1 MTKAM
6 KILKRIL
13 FILFI
18 IGCSHLYSQVNTK
31 ELLKKNRQYLVKILA
46 GTQDTIFRIGFGYYE
61 RATGKILTPY
71 NNIVGFDV
79 IKYIAEGNDT
89 LNITGIAGVEK
100 TADLVLLETGNKRN
114 GKSVLEFLP
123 QTKVGDKVFI
133 LGVEPNNI
141 DTIHHGTIT
150 NIITTMDGTVLYNTD
165 AKMIPGVEGGLVFND
180 KMKLIG
186 ITKGMYENKTI
197 ACYVIPVVFAKNML
211 EAPNKKLIN
220 LGDTTQISY
229 FDIFYWRGVY
239 AREKNVR
246 NKVEALVLF
255 KAALNEKPDDTNT
268 LFQIGLTFGM
278 LGLLDS
284 AIYYYS
290 ESIRIDEKFVYGYVN
305 LSVAYIYNDEFDN
318 AITTL
323 RKVLDID
330 PKNKNAILYIAYCL
344 VKTDKLS
351 EGIYYYKKA
360 LDIDPNDSNV
370 LALISEAYYLSKR
383 YKDAI
388 TTANKALKINP
399 NEVDA
404 LYVLGVTNI
413 ALEKKEEAQK
423 YYNILEKLDST
434 KATELK
440 SKLVD

>member
-1 MTKAM
+1 M
-6 KILKRIL
+6 KTLKIIL
-13 FILFI
+13 FIFVI
-18 IGCSHLYSQVNTK
+18 VACSHVYSQVNTK
-31 ELLKKNRQYLVKILA
+31 ELLKNNRQYLVKVLA
-46 GTQDTIFRIGFGYYE
+46 GQDTIFRTGFGYYE

-71 NNIVGFDV
+71 NNIIGFDV
-79 IKYIAEGNDT
+79 VKYISEGNDT
-89 LNITGIAGVEK
+89 LNVTGIAGLEK
-100 TADLVLLETGNKRN
+100 TADLVLLETGNKKK
-114 GKSVLEFLP
+114 GKPVLEFLP
-123 QTKVGDKVFI
+123 QTKVGDKVLI
-133 LGVEPNNI
+133 LGVEPDNM

-165 AKMIPGVEGGLVFND
+165 ARMIPGIEGGLVFND

-186 ITKGMYENKTI
+186 ITKGVYENKTI
-197 ACYVIPVVFAKNML
+197 ACYVIPIIFAKNMI

-220 LGDTTQISY
+220 FGDTTQISY
-229 FDIFYWRGVY
+229 FDIFYWRGLY

-246 NKVEALVLF
+246 NKLEALALF

-290 ESIRIDEKFVYGYVN
+290 EAVRIDEKFIYGYVN
-305 LSVAYIYNDEFDN
+305 LSVAYIYDDKFDN

-323 RKVLDID
+323 KKVLDID
-330 PKNKNAILYIAYCL
+330 PKNKSAMLYIAYCL
-344 VKTDKLS
+344 VKTNKLS
-351 EGIYYYKKA
+351 EGIYYYKKV

-370 LALISEAYYLSKR
+370 FALMSEAYYLSKK

-388 TTANKALKINP
+388 TTANKALKINS
-399 NEVDA
+399 NEVNA

-434 KATELK
+434 KAAELK
-440 SKLVD
+440 SKFVD